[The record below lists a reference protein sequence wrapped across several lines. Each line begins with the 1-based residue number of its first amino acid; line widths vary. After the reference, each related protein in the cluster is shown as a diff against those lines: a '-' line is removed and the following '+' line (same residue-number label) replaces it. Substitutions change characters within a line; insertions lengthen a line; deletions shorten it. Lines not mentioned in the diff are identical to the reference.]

1 MIRAF
6 ILLMFLAS
14 CGRPLTQNEL
24 LFAGDIMGDTL
35 NYPKVRLHDGSP
47 SRGVT
52 MTRKARP
59 RTTCR
64 ERILPPEK
72 VGNPMQHTGQNAKKA
87 SFPLCH
93 CTFLATPQ
101 TGKEARWRN
110 TRTAQLFEGVSVNYR
125 HLGPPA
131 RVDRWF

>member
-1 MIRAF
+1 MIRPF

-52 MTRKARP
+52 MTRKARA

-72 VGNPMQHTGQNAKKA
+72 VGEVITTKPAAVGPRPWAPPPLA
-87 SFPLCH
+87 SSK
-93 CTFLATPQ
+93 
-101 TGKEARWRN
+101 G
-110 TRTAQLFEGVSVNYR
+110 S
-125 HLGPPA
+125 
-131 RVDRWF
+131 